1 MVQKCEACKTR
12 KISGLM
18 SFSCKCEYKILCS
31 NCRMPESHSCKYNF
45 KKEGHIELSKQNPKI
60 EAVKLIKI

>member
-18 SFSCKCEYKILCS
+18 SFSCKCEFKILCS
-31 NCRMPESHSCKYNF
+31 NCRMPENHSCTVDYR
-45 KKEGHIELSKQNPKI
+45 KEGTIELTKQNPKI
-60 EAVKLIKI
+60 ESKKLEKI